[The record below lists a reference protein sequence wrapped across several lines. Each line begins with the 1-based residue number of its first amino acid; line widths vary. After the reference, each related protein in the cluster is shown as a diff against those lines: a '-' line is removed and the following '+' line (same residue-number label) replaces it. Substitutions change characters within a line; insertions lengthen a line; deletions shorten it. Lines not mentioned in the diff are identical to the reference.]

1 MRRHNSPSTA
11 LIPARIW
18 EKVRLKRN
26 RSFSKYLK
34 YLLSRYKLLLHHNE
48 RLCKNRLRITFQD
61 RGLNLIRYSYRPFE
75 EDYQELKTL
84 SLAHGVS
91 INLLIVYLIEMDQN
105 LIWQKVLSLFWKG
118 KMPPRPK
125 ASIFCREIDFFNKQ
139 ISIANTLE
147 PTIFYLARGAISW
160 SIL

>member
-1 MRRHNSPSTA
+1 MRWNG
-11 LIPARIW
+11 
-18 EKVRLKRN
+18 
-26 RSFSKYLK
+26 SFSEYLE
-34 YLLSRYKLLLHHNE
+34 YLLSKYRLSLHLKE
-48 RLCKNRLRITFQD
+48 DLCKNRLRVTFQD

-105 LIWQKVLSLFWKG
+105 FIWQKVLSLFWKG
-118 KMPPRPK
+118 KMPPQPRV
-125 ASIFCREIDFFNKQ
+125 SIFYREVDFFHKQ
-139 ISIANTLE
+139 MSIASMFE
-147 PTIFYLARGAISW
+147 PTVFYLARGAISW